1 MSRRP
6 VAQDA
11 QTDETTA
18 DIASGPVAQPQEQK
32 HFSKRGPRA
41 NEEIGAG
48 NIVFKRGGHGRL
60 HPKSWPFEHPDMRA
74 AVTEAERLHE
84 LSGDTFEV
92 YARVATVGQCD
103 AAGGM
108 PVEAGEPVMVCV
120 NAHDLC
126 YGGAGGPCDYCEPRT
141 DVQQTKGGD
150 A

>member
-11 QTDETTA
+11 QSIEAAA
-18 DIASGPVAQPQEQK
+18 DIAGGTPK
-32 HFSKRGPRA
+32 THFQKRGPRA

-74 AVTEAERLHE
+74 AVAEAERLHGI
-84 LSGDTFEV
+84 SGETFEV
-92 YARVATVGQCD
+92 YARVATVGGCD

-108 PVEAGEPVMVCV
+108 PVEVAV
-120 NAHDLC
+120 A
-126 YGGAGGPCDYCEPRT
+126 YPRT
-141 DVQQTKGGD
+141 SDEAKGGD